1 MNLIDKN
8 RFQSTAAFLAKTYE
22 GGAIIFTTDYNH
34 YDFVFKKD
42 LDIPEIETGAAVT
55 QGGFLD
61 RCLNTGEEVEG
72 RIARS
77 VYGIRLKV
85 IASPV
90 FSKDDPGK
98 VIGACGVYVTRL
110 HPLAQAFDDFAPLV
124 AGILPEGAWVGI
136 TDLQQVAYRCGT
148 EKFDLEDLQVG
159 TPIHDVDLAWAA
171 INQKQRLESEVET
184 KEHGIV
190 RTIRIPL
197 KDAETG
203 SVVGTFGITYPHNL
217 PRELKEMAQK
227 AANSS
232 SGLDSLADRLLKLS
246 RIV

>member
-22 GGAIIFTTDYNH
+22 GGAIIFTTDHNH

-42 LDIPEIETGAAVT
+42 LYIPEIETGATIT

-77 VYGIRLKV
+77 VFGTRLKLN
-85 IASPV
+85 AFPV
-90 FSKDDPGK
+90 FSSDNQGE
-98 VIGACGVYVTRL
+98 VIGTCGIYVTRL
-110 HPLAQAFDDFAPLV
+110 HPLAQSFEEFAPMV
-124 AGILPEGAWVGI
+124 ADLLPEGAWLGI
-136 TDLQQVAYRCGT
+136 TDLQQIAYRYGT
-148 EKFDLEDLQVG
+148 EKFDLKSLQVG

-184 KEHGIV
+184 KEHGTMHIV
-190 RTIRIPL
+190 RIPL
-197 KDAETG
+197 RDTETG

-217 PRELKEMAQK
+217 PRELKEMAQR
-227 AANSS
+227 AANT
-232 SGLDSLADRLLKLS
+232 GAELDSLASRLQKVS
-246 RIV
+246 KVV